1 MKTDVRNTEGC
12 LWVCPVHRAPWSVVW
27 GRASPRASGV
37 GQRRGMPVP
46 AGYVLTSPQSQPPT
60 AVRCGQ
66 GVCWMRVPAGT
77 GWWGEGHPCGLWLTC
92 GVTLNV
98 LLTCPVQVT
107 FMAWGRHSGWHCTHS
122 EFSTNSLG
130 SLTGEDGKLVSA
142 VPGHP
147 AAGCCLGSPV
157 WELRWHKS
165 PLLESQ
171 NSFREK
177 SNGRESRTIL

>member
-1 MKTDVRNTEGC
+1 MSGTLKAACG
-12 LWVCPVHRAPWSVVW
+12 RAPSTGHPDLWCEDGHHHVHLGLDREGECPCRQGMCWRPLSH
-27 GRASPRASGV
+27 SPRRLWDVDGECAGCASR
-37 GQRRGMPVP
+37 QARGD
-46 AGYVLTSPQSQPPT
+46 G
-60 AVRCGQ
+60 
-66 GVCWMRVPAGT
+66 
-77 GWWGEGHPCGLWLTC
+77 GEGHPCGLWLTC
-92 GVTLNV
+92 GVTLNM

-171 NSFREK
+171 NSFR
-177 SNGRESRTIL
+177 